1 MKTNLYKI
9 FAGLCLSSTLVMTT
23 GCIEETF
30 PTNGATEDQ
39 LTSSNMATSAM
50 LWAMPSVLNKYATIS
65 SSYHWDWGYGS
76 IMHVRDVMT
85 EDMAVVSSGYDWY
98 SSWEQNQYQ
107 GEDYIYPQFIWNYYW
122 QAVQTT
128 NKLIAAIDVE
138 AASEEQLGY
147 LAAAHAFR
155 AMFYLDM
162 GRMFEF
168 LPNDKTQGANVE
180 GLTVPIVDENT
191 TEQDSRN
198 NPRVS
203 REELADF
210 ILADLDFAEQNIE
223 LLQESAKTLPHLDAV
238 YGLKARLYMWLEE
251 YDNARTYARQ
261 AIDASGLTPMTET
274 ECLSTTSG
282 FNDISLWMWGSQ
294 MVSEDNVVQTGILN
308 WASWMCNETS
318 FGYSGQAPFIMIA
331 PSLYNRLS
339 DTDFRKK
346 MWKAPEGGMLEGET
360 EFLTSSTFGNFGDR
374 LAEYS
379 SVKFRPAEGN
389 CDDYTVGAATAYPLM
404 RVEEMYFI
412 EAEAA
417 AQVGDAQAATLL
429 NSFMQY
435 RDPDYITNATGDELI
450 EEIVFQK
457 RIELWGEGQTFF
469 DVKRLN
475 MSVTRGYEGT
485 NFPAEKR
492 FNTNGR
498 PAWMNICIVQTEK
511 NNNAALIGFEN
522 PDPSDLYEP
531 WVSEA
536 DSGNEG
542 GSDTEE

>member
-1 MKTNLYKI
+1 MKTNLYK
-9 FAGLCLSSTLVMTT
+9 FLAGVCLSSTLVMTT

-39 LTSSNMATSAM
+39 LTASQTATSAM
-50 LWAMPSVLNKYATIS
+50 LWAMPSVLNKYATIDG
-65 SSYHWDWGYGS
+65 SYHWDWGYGS

-98 SSWEQNQYQ
+98 SNWEQNLYQ

-122 QAVQTT
+122 KAVQTT
-128 NKLIAAIDVE
+128 NKLIAAID
-138 AASEEQLGY
+138 EETATEPLMGY
-147 LAAAHAFR
+147 LAAAHAYR

-162 GRMFEF
+162 ARMYEF
-168 LPNDKTQGANVE
+168 LPNDKTEGANVE
-180 GLTVPIVDENT
+180 GLTVPIVTEST
-191 TEQDSRN
+191 TEQDARN
-198 NPRVS
+198 NPRVP
-203 REELADF
+203 RQEMADF
-210 ILADLDFAEQNIE
+210 ILSDLDFAEQHIE
-223 LLQESAKTLPHLDAV
+223 KLEEDVKTLPHLDAV
-238 YGLKARLYMWLEE
+238 YGLKARLYMWLENYTE
-251 YDNARTYARQ
+251 ARTYARQ
-261 AIDASGLTPMTET
+261 AINASGLNPMSED
-274 ECLSTTSG
+274 ECLSTSNG
-282 FNDISLWMWGSQ
+282 FNNIDAWMWGSQ
-294 MVSEDNVVQTGILN
+294 MVTEDDVVQTGILN

-318 FGYSGQAPFIMIA
+318 FGYSGQAPYILIGA
-331 PSLYNRLS
+331 SLYDRMS

-360 EFLTSSTFGNFGDR
+360 EFLTSSSPTFGYFGDR
-374 LAEYS
+374 LPEYA

-389 CDDYTVGAATAYPLM
+389 CDDYTVGAATAFPLM

-429 NSFMQY
+429 TNFMASY
-435 RDPDYITNATGDELI
+435 RDPDYVTSATGEDLI

-485 NFPAEKR
+485 NFAAEKR

-498 PAWMNICIVQTEK
+498 PAWMNISIVQTEK

-522 PDPSDLYEP
+522 PDPSQVYEP
-531 WVSEA
+531 WVSDA
-536 DSGNEG
+536 
-542 GSDTEE
+542 EE